1 MHPLRQPTTEVNVAT
16 TPLKAAAGGA
26 GGSWYV
32 LMEGVARPV
41 AEIHPQIHIGVV
53 ERGGNL

>member
-16 TPLKAAAGGA
+16 THLKAAAGGA

-41 AEIHPQIHIGVV
+41 AEMHPQIHIGVV

>member
-32 LMEGVARPV
+32 LMEGVARLV
-41 AEIHPQIHIGVV
+41 AEVHPRIHIGVV